1 MSLAESDEDE
11 EQMDKYP
18 KLVTP
23 TEQFLYTRFI
33 VTFIHFI

>member
-23 TEQFLYTRFI
+23 TEQSLYTRFI